1 MNSDIL
7 IRILVYQLDPQGFP
21 DSNKEVGSGLS
32 LTMQIMVFMRLHSI
46 GQDHWEN
53 QATSYST
60 CNIGVYA
67 PCKGRAILRTGLLD
81 TRMCTFLVG
90 IGLTLRAAESWFI
103 QVDVTSD
110 KSKIR

>member
-1 MNSDIL
+1 
-7 IRILVYQLDPQGFP
+7 
-21 DSNKEVGSGLS
+21 
-32 LTMQIMVFMRLHSI
+32 MQIMVFMRLHSI
-46 GQDHWEN
+46 GQDHWET

-60 CNIGVYA
+60 CSIGFYA

-90 IGLTLRAAESWFI
+90 FDLTLKAAESWFI

-110 KSKIR
+110 KSKIRQVGRWFGSPVSIRLIRYGSGLHRSTWLQH